1 MFLNQTEPQRQWSLD
16 TFDTPFSTDDAVDG
30 VLNLGIVSPVLNV
43 EIGGKVFWDLDDNN
57 LPGGTEG
64 VSNTTVT
71 ILGVNNTEIDTNVT
85 TDEFGVWSLFVPI
98 QDEYQISVMKEGFST
113 EVYNVSNTSAYPVY
127 SSPESHDIEMTAGN
141 VTVSGNVTD
150 INDAERLNGS
160 IVTLFPSSGMAG
172 EAIVV
177 TSQYANDQLTWSTVI
192 APGEWI
198 VVVTEANPGENGGGV
213 AIGLLDAS
221 ISDGA
226 TLDLEMSLGGWLD
239 LTTSWTDIKIDEHHA
254 GSASAGS
261 IYMNET
267 AVVTI
272 AIGDE
277 IEWDL
282 PVGADGT
289 ISVLMP
295 ASEIEMDSSFITIQ
309 HDLELEMEYIGGAVT
324 TIAEGRSPVSLSYT
338 RSINSD
344 TSIAMVEGSVVNAT
358 VDEELAFTAVEEGEG
373 YQHIEFDL
381 ELNYEGTETV
391 QVFDVLG
398 QIVVSPD
405 EADWKIEFK
414 NGSTYEDSY
423 EVSLGIGN
431 GTNDTSVQSSATV
444 GIRITVANQST
455 AWHLEEPHTLKVR
468 MLTDNTPSSEISVTV
483 QVPQIY
489 GLETSEEDESI
500 GIGAGG
506 NSMFGFVLENTG
518 NGDDSYTIE
527 LSDNIPEGWEVTP
540 MTSVITIAKGDTR
553 SQMFTAF
560 APEDFDSG
568 SKVVTVTVTSE
579 DGVTTETFDVEIVRA
594 NIDLSVDQGEIKTL
608 SGNIADRAGT
618 LIIPIKNSGFLGS
631 DNVVV
636 SASVQGGRTLGAQ
649 TVSVDPEGQTNVTFD
664 LEASDASG
672 TVRYD
677 VRIEIV
683 GDDRE
688 FTDKPVDEFD
698 FKIEYYI
705 DDTSEESSLFT
716 IVIAILGALVLY
728 GGVRISRRSNK
739 GSRF

>member
-1 MFLNQTEPQRQWSLD
+1 
-16 TFDTPFSTDDAVDG
+16 
-30 VLNLGIVSPVLNV
+30 
-43 EIGGKVFWDLDDNN
+43 
-57 LPGGTEG
+57 
-64 VSNTTVT
+64 
-71 ILGVNNTEIDTNVT
+71 
-85 TDEFGVWSLFVPI
+85 
-98 QDEYQISVMKEGFST
+98 
-113 EVYNVSNTSAYPVY
+113 
-127 SSPESHDIEMTAGN
+127 
-141 VTVSGNVTD
+141 
-150 INDAERLNGS
+150 
-160 IVTLFPSSGMAG
+160 
-172 EAIVV
+172 
-177 TSQYANDQLTWSTVI
+177 
-192 APGEWI
+192 
-198 VVVTEANPGENGGGV
+198 
-213 AIGLLDAS
+213 
-221 ISDGA
+221 
-226 TLDLEMSLGGWLD
+226 
-239 LTTSWTDIKIDEHHA
+239 
-254 GSASAGS
+254 
-261 IYMNET
+261 
-267 AVVTI
+267 
-272 AIGDE
+272 
-277 IEWDL
+277 
-282 PVGADGT
+282 
-289 ISVLMP
+289 
-295 ASEIEMDSSFITIQ
+295 
-309 HDLELEMEYIGGAVT
+309 
-324 TIAEGRSPVSLSYT
+324 
-338 RSINSD
+338 
-344 TSIAMVEGSVVNAT
+344 MVEGSVVNAT

-414 NGSTYEDSY
+414 NGSTYVDSY

-608 SGNIADRAGT
+608 SGNIADRAGM

-636 SASVQGGRTLGAQ
+636 SASVQGGRSLGAQ
-649 TVSVDPEGQTNVTFD
+649 TVSVGPEGQTNVTFD

-683 GDDRE
+683 GDDSE

-705 DDTSEESSLFT
+705 DDPSEESSLFT